1 MNTPIACSLPAA
13 GYAARQED
21 IARIAREAL
30 RSREPLT
37 GGTRLILAARDDT
50 ERDLRALVAAEA
62 ECCPFLRFELNRD
75 GDSLRLDVTGPGDAQ
90 PIIAELFA

>member
-1 MNTPIACSLPAA
+1 MSAA

-21 IARIAREAL
+21 IARIARRAL

-37 GGTRLILAARDDT
+37 GGTRLIFAARDDT

-62 ECCPFLRFELNRD
+62 KCCPFLRFELDRD
-75 GDSLRLDVTGPGDAQ
+75 GDNLRLEVTGPEDAQ
-90 PIIAELFA
+90 PIITELFA